1 MNATLRI
8 LLILWL
14 FLPAGVSCT
23 LYPDRPEPPALHDFG
38 PFRPAVAAFP
48 WARAEV
54 TAPDWLQDP
63 RLHYRLLYAQSTEV
77 RAYRRDSWVAPPAI
91 LLAQRLNG
99 GQRGGGYRLNIEL
112 QNFEQIFDQ
121 PGRSRVVLAFL
132 ATVEREDRRGAL
144 AERDFHFVLP
154 APSAD
159 ARGALLTY
167 PRLIDQ
173 TEDALRE
180 WVRTLRLPAIAGG

>member
-1 MNATLRI
+1 MQFNQQ
-8 LLILWL
+8 
-14 FLPAGVSCT
+14 
-23 LYPDRPEPPALHDFG
+23 
-38 PFRPAVAAFP
+38 
-48 WARAEV
+48 V
-54 TAPDWLQDP
+54 TAV
-63 RLHYRLLYAQSTEV
+63 E
-77 RAYRRDSWVAPPAI
+77 
-91 LLAQRLNG
+91 QRVSAN
-99 GQRGGGYRLNIEL
+99 
-112 QNFEQIFDQ
+112 
-121 PGRSRVVLAFL
+121 PGAK
-132 ATVEREDRRGAL
+132 L